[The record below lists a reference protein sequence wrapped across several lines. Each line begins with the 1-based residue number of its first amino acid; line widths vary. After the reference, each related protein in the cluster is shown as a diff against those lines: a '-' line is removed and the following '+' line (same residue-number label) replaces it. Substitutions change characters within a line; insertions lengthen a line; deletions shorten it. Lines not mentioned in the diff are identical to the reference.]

1 MASFIEMSIYMAVF
15 DLLGSEFFFFFF
27 LQNIMSQI
35 EDRAKFNEEL
45 VVVVFLLRID
55 TYIRLC
61 LVPMKEV

>member
-1 MASFIEMSIYMAVF
+1 
-15 DLLGSEFFFFFF
+15 
-27 LQNIMSQI
+27 MSQI

-55 TYIRLC
+55 TYVRLC

>member
-1 MASFIEMSIYMAVF
+1 MSIYMAVF
-15 DLLGSEFFFFFF
+15 DLLGFEFFFFF